1 MDRKDEGRRTLSG
14 KLVIHLRPTLNA
26 LPSYSALLVEAAARP
41 GGDELVRCAV
51 RLANRFGADL
61 VGLTT
66 PAMIQTGVPTRRIH
80 SLDDAVQSN
89 LEAAGAAFCKWVEPV
104 KATANWRASR
114 LPMEEALAFEAHA
127 ADLIVASRSLTQH
140 DRRSAALAA
149 AILTAGRPILVVPPG
164 CEQFHANCVVVC
176 WNDSKECRRALLDAM
191 PFLVRASKVV
201 VLAICYEP
209 TPTRMTRRLDE
220 IAADLQQ
227 RGVPA
232 MARLT
237 RQAKPTVAAAVN
249 AVALEHDADLIV
261 AGAYGH
267 GPLYRAAISSTTDD
281 LLNNSRHALLL
292 SR

>member
-1 MDRKDEGRRTLSG
+1 M
-14 KLVIHLRPTLNA
+14 IHIRPTLNA
-26 LPSYSALLVEAAARP
+26 LPAYSALLVEAAARP
-41 GGDELVRCAV
+41 GGDDLVRCAV

-66 PAMIQTGVPTRRIH
+66 PAMIQTGGPTKPIY

-89 LEAAGAAFCKWVEPV
+89 LEAAGAAFCRWAEPV
-104 KATANWRASR
+104 NATVNWRASR

-127 ADLIVASRSLTQH
+127 ADLIVASRSVTQN
-140 DRRSAALAA
+140 DRRSTAVAAT
-149 AILTAGRPILVVPPG
+149 ILTAGRPILIVPPG
-164 CEQFHANCVVVC
+164 CEQFHADSVVVC

-201 VLAICYEP
+201 LLAICYEP
-209 TPTRMTRRLDE
+209 KPTRMTLRLDE

-232 MARLT
+232 MAKLV
-237 RQAKPTVAAAVN
+237 RQAKPTLSAVVN
-249 AVALEHDADLIV
+249 AVALEYDADLIV

-267 GPLYRAAISSTTDD
+267 GPLYRAAMSSTTDD